1 MVVIMH
7 VVTRLLRHAK
17 LARFTIWC
25 WNFHWNNTKLHSPGA
40 QSRFLLTFSLLF
52 FVSSSFFFWFTN
64 KILYS
69 PEVAELNKCT
79 CYASQLSA
87 FISIA
92 VVFIK
97 LHKRFN
103 VIAMLNWHIL
113 LTKRTTSQQN
123 KICPDCG
130 WIFDWRPSGL
140 LLLLGLLDMDWQR
153 HLCSQCSTY
162 AYRLFIRMADL

>member
-1 MVVIMH
+1 MQNWPDSPYDVEISIEI
-7 VVTRLLRHAK
+7 TRNCIHPA
-17 LARFTIWC
+17 
-25 WNFHWNNTKLHSPGA
+25 HSLD
-40 QSRFLLTFSLLF
+40 FFSLFLYF
-52 FVSSSFFFWFTN
+52 FSFHLLFFFWFTN